1 MKSTLL
7 KSLLSIVP
15 LGLCLTAQT
24 IAKGKGLDYPASSA
38 HGYLTVYLTSDDFS
52 DRSAWYF
59 PHSFY
64 AIYTVDGKLFRNATS
79 QPSADEDIPDV
90 LALPVGAYTIVGRS
104 KKGGYIRLPVV
115 IKAGERT
122 TLDLNLRERAR

>member
-1 MKSTLL
+1 MKATLL

-15 LGLCLTAQT
+15 LGFCLTAPT
-24 IAKGKGLDYPASSA
+24 IAKGKGLDHPAASP
-38 HGYLTVYLTSDDFS
+38 HGHLTVYLTSDEYG

-64 AIYTVDGKLFRNATS
+64 AIYTIDGKLFRNVIN
-79 QPSADEDIPDV
+79 QPPADEDIPDV
-90 LALPVGAYTIVGRS
+90 MALPVGTYTVVGRS
-104 KKGGYIRLPVV
+104 EKGGYIRLPVV

-122 TLDLNLRERAR
+122 TVDLNLRERAR